1 MMSGASRAASCH
13 RLACAFIAGSSFLL
27 IAGFGFGAAVAADAP
42 RDWLDRMADAPDH
55 VSYRGTLIHMCGG
68 KVDIVEVVH
77 RVEDGR
83 ITERVKSL
91 DADGREIIR
100 NAEEVMCILPDQE
113 TVLVGSKKAAGHA
126 DRFLEVSVSFANVN
140 DTNYRLQT
148 LAREHVAGRAAE
160 VVAIR
165 PIDDYRFGYRLWID
179 HEHALPLKYELLDE
193 RGDAIEQTLYTQISF
208 AGGIDEA
215 EVEPTVV
222 MDNFVWQHSGEVASG
237 AATEASR
244 PVDESAAQGWRVDE
258 MPSGFELVA
267 VETASAGDSGM
278 VHLVYSDG
286 LASVSVFI
294 ETESDESE
302 RQAGASEMGAM
313 NAYTTMVDEY
323 LVTAVGGVP
332 LRTTMMMALS
342 VARTPVD
349 R

>member
-1 MMSGASRAASCH
+1 MMSVASRAAGWSG
-13 RLACAFIAGSSFLL
+13 LAYAFIVRCGLVLL
-27 IAGFGFGAAVAADAP
+27 IGAGLGAAVAADAP
-42 RDWLDRMADAPDH
+42 RDWLDRMANASGD
-55 VSYRGTLIHMCGG
+55 VSFRGTLVHMCGG

-77 RVEDGR
+77 RVRDGHV
-83 ITERVKSL
+83 TERVKSL

-100 NAEEVMCILPDQE
+100 NAEEVMCILPDQQ
-113 TVLVGSKKAAGHA
+113 TVLVGSQQAAGHA
-126 DRFLEVSVSFANVN
+126 DRFLEASVGFANVN

-148 LAREHVAGRAAE
+148 MEREHVAGRAAE
-160 VVAIR
+160 VIAIR
-165 PIDDYRFGYRLWID
+165 PIDDYRFGYRVWID
-179 HEHALPLKYELLDE
+179 REHALPLKYELIDE

-208 AGGIDEA
+208 TEGIGKA
-215 EVEPTVV
+215 EVEPTIV
-222 MDNFVWQHSGEVASG
+222 MDSFVWRHSGEDASA
-237 AATEASR
+237 AATDSSPPAEN
-244 PVDESAAQGWRVDE
+244 SAARGWHVDE

-267 VETASAGDSGM
+267 VEHGPAGGAGTR
-278 VHLVYSDG
+278 HFVYSDG

-332 LRTTMMMALS
+332 LRTAMMIALS